1 MRIRTTGLVTYSTGQ
16 RRKLAGPNIL
26 SLVFYTLICWL
37 VLGPSYFSQNVVP
50 LCSVFSTFIFLQYF
64 VVAREKEKEKAHIR
78 TSTCCVVL
86 PLGRRN
92 IFDPMASA
100 SAPAGELAVQLP
112 APASSLAVPSPA
124 ASTAEAV
131 DLSTGAAILEDSSRL
146 LVLLLL
152 VLRPRRVQDSFL
164 SVAVCLY
171 LCIVGSAAAAAVQ

>member
-1 MRIRTTGLVTYSTGQ
+1 M
-16 RRKLAGPNIL
+16 
-26 SLVFYTLICWL
+26 
-37 VLGPSYFSQNVVP
+37 VLGPSYFSENVVRF
-50 LCSVFSTFIFLQYF
+50 CSVLAIFCLFLQYF
-64 VVAREKEKEKAHIR
+64 VVCAKKTDTRER
-78 TSTCCVVL
+78 QTSALRLACVAL

-92 IFDPMASA
+92 SSNKPMASA
-100 SAPAGELAVQLP
+100 SVPASELAVQLP